1 MTPKLLYFMLYAMTQ
16 ETKKEFE
23 FLEWTW
29 KIVIKTCLTGEKK
42 RLLILNWHRTNL
54 DTGEVKERLTQFV
67 YQIKEDYLD
76 MVDIQSD
83 TREKKTINQIN
94 AFILWYELIE
104 ETEGE
109 IKEIKKEPEQWL
121 EKPILYFKK

>member
-1 MTPKLLYFMLYAMTQ
+1 MLYAMTQ

-94 AFILWYELIE
+94 AFILWYELID
-104 ETEGE
+104 ETEGD
-109 IKEIKKEPEQWL
+109 IKEIKKEPEQRL